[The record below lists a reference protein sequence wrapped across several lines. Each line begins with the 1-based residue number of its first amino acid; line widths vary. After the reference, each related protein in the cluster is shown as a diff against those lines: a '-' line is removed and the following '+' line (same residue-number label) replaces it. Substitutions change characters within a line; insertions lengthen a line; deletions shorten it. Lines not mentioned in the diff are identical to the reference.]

1 MAKMH
6 VSLNSSARKE
16 PKLTISSPMKLRMDL
31 RDHWENAGSPA
42 QTSLTALKELIGLP
56 VNVILEPAILWSEL
70 QKYYPDQGTFIPTI
84 TDIVKSWCDILA
96 SRLQDEAYAE
106 WTEELLE
113 VVNEGGRNLTVR
125 VGAKPENNVSTSLEK
140 KTSIFI
146 IGIPQMSSPSRD
158 AAGRIA
164 MDFHRL
170 FTKTSATVIPSHE
183 DDDWASVTLPSR
195 EQQARNPA
203 GSAAPMSTKLPTL
216 DSLPRPEI
224 LFPSQ
229 TPYHMMVEIIH
240 NGISIHGSHQPSLE
254 LIASYLTKYARTMQ
268 NSSKQPIIKP
278 ELQVSHL
285 GYGALYDSLKVVPG
299 DVRANWDEI
308 NPILILN
315 FVEGVLG
322 YRPVGDEGGGAAG
335 SKWYF
340 KREVAFRD

>member
-42 QTSLTALKELIGLP
+42 QKSLTALKELIGLP

-113 VVNEGGRNLTVR
+113 VVNEGGRNLTVK

-170 FTKTSATVIPSHE
+170 FAKASATVIPSVE

-203 GSAAPMSTKLPTL
+203 GSAASMSTKLPTL
-216 DSLPRPEI
+216 NSLPP
-224 LFPSQ
+224 
-229 TPYHMMVEIIH
+229 
-240 NGISIHGSHQPSLE
+240 
-254 LIASYLTKYARTMQ
+254 
-268 NSSKQPIIKP
+268 
-278 ELQVSHL
+278 
-285 GYGALYDSLKVVPG
+285 
-299 DVRANWDEI
+299 
-308 NPILILN
+308 
-315 FVEGVLG
+315 
-322 YRPVGDEGGGAAG
+322 
-335 SKWYF
+335 
-340 KREVAFRD
+340 